1 MEHCIFVGCDVHV
14 KTLLLRVAV
23 DKGEAQ
29 THRYRNNRAGREALL
44 KKLGQGARAVGGARV
59 LLAYETSS
67 LGYVLYDEV
76 VGAGFECYVIA
87 TTKMPRTWKHVLE
100 KTDERDAQLL
110 LDLLRSH
117 MLAGTVLASVWVP
130 THQQRDDREMVRAR
144 LDIVDKLTRV
154 KTQVRS
160 LLCRYDLRCPADAG
174 KGWTQKFLAWLDSLV
189 GSSTLGYG
197 ASVRLGVLLAEFKM
211 LKGELD
217 YVDEQMKAL
226 ASTERHGCQVAAL
239 REEKGVGLVT
249 ALTFLVEMGD
259 MERFSNRR
267 QVGSYLGLVP
277 RCHESGESSERKG
290 HITRHGPPRVR
301 RVLGQAV
308 GHWVRWSPEAK
319 ARYERMIGERPEDK
333 KRLKRIAK
341 VAMMRRLG
349 IRLWQR
355 GLEAGREGA
364 PPPTQDV
371 VTRFCTP
378 AG

>member
-1 MEHCIFVGCDVHV
+1 MEHCIFVGCDLHV
-14 KTLLLRVAV
+14 KTMLMRVAT
-23 DKGEAQ
+23 DAGEPE
-29 THRYRNNRAGREALL
+29 TWRYANRHADRLALL
-44 KKLGQGARAVGGARV
+44 KALGARARALGGARV

-76 VGAGFECYVIA
+76 VEAGFECSVIA

-117 MLAGTVLASVWVP
+117 VLAGTALASVWVP
-130 THQQRDDREMVRAR
+130 THQERDDREMIRAR
-144 LDIVDKLTRV
+144 LDLVDKLTRV

-160 LLCRYDLRCPADAG
+160 LLCRYDLKCPPDVG
-174 KGWTQKFLAWLDSLV
+174 KGWTQKFVAWLHSLV
-189 GSSTLGYG
+189 GSALRYG
-197 ASVRLGVLLAEFKM
+197 ASVRLGVLLAEFEA
-211 LKGELD
+211 LGAELA
-217 YVDEQMKAL
+217 YVDNQMKAL
-226 ASTERHGCQVAAL
+226 ASSERYAPLVSAL
-239 REEKGVGLVT
+239 CEVKGVGLVT

-259 MERFSNRR
+259 LCRFSNRR

-277 RCHESGESSERKG
+277 RCHESGESSDRKG

-308 GHWVRWSPEAK
+308 GHWVRWSPGAK
-319 ARYERMIGERPEDK
+319 ARYEHMVGKRPKDK
-333 KRLKRIAK
+333 KRLKKIAK

-349 IRLWQR
+349 ILLWRR
-355 GLEAGREGA
+355 GLEVMVQGA
-364 PPPTQDV
+364 PQPPQDV

-378 AG
+378 AE

>member
-1 MEHCIFVGCDVHV
+1 LHV

-29 THRYRNNRAGREALL
+29 TRRYRNSRAGREALL
-44 KKLGQGARAVGGARV
+44 KALGRGARAVGGARV

-117 MLAGTVLASVWVP
+117 ELAGTALASVWVP
-130 THQQRDDREMVRAR
+130 TRQQRDDREMVRAR
-144 LDIVDKLTRV
+144 LDIVDKVTRV

-160 LLCRYDLRCPADAG
+160 LLCRHDLRCPPDAG
-174 KGWTQKFLAWLDSLV
+174 KGWTQKFLAWLDSL
-189 GSSTLGYG
+189 
-197 ASVRLGVLLAEFKM
+197 
-211 LKGELD
+211 
-217 YVDEQMKAL
+217 
-226 ASTERHGCQVAAL
+226 
-239 REEKGVGLVT
+239 
-249 ALTFLVEMGD
+249 
-259 MERFSNRR
+259 
-267 QVGSYLGLVP
+267 VGSYLGLVP

-319 ARYERMIGERPEDK
+319 ARYDHMVGKRPKDK
-333 KRLKRIAK
+333 KRLKKIAK

-355 GLEAGREGA
+355 GLEVGRESA
-364 PPPTQDV
+364 PPPPQDV

-378 AG
+378 AE